1 MASIPTQED
10 LLKRIRE
17 LEAELDS
24 LKKTPPLP
32 DEELRKFQT
41 LYDLAVAMTGD
52 KTLDENLELVV
63 KKTSELFYADG
74 SYIFLRDEQRSE
86 VYMHSYAGIETSG
99 MQNLRLPFGKGIGGE
114 VALTRKGMIVEEY
127 SSDKRIDRTP
137 EKFAAEEGI
146 VALLAVPLQM
156 GLKNLGVLFVF
167 NRERTEFT
175 QANLETVAL
184 IGNLAA
190 VEIARKQTV
199 EALHKTGTTIQALF
213 DYSPLAIVSL
223 DRDTKVTMWNPA
235 AERIFGWKW
244 QEVVGKPYPAVP
256 DSEYEAFKD
265 IFSEE
270 IGGKG
275 LKGIEVLRRRK
286 DGTLVDISAHTAPL
300 RDVHGEITGIMTL
313 MEDITER
320 KQADDNLRESE
331 ERYRSLVEMSPE
343 AVFVH
348 IDGKFVYINQQGAQI
363 LGANS
368 PEELIGLPVI
378 DFIHPDYHHI
388 VKERIGQIHRE
399 KQQLSRIEEKYLRMD
414 GKIIDVE
421 ATGTYISYG
430 GQPAGLSVIRD
441 ITHKKESQQ
450 EREKLEAQLEQ
461 ARKMEALGTLAG
473 GIAHDFNNLLMGI
486 QGNASLM
493 LLDADRNHPNYEKLK
508 HIEEFVVSGTELT
521 RQLLGLAKGGKYEL
535 KPTDLNQLVK
545 KNAEMFGRTKKEILI
560 HFQFDEALWPVEV
573 DQGQIEQ
580 VLVNLF
586 VNAGQA
592 MPTGGELRLA
602 TRNKVISEQDP
613 MHPSAK
619 PGRFVCLSVADTGIG
634 MDANT
639 RLKIFD
645 PFFTTKEISRGTGL
659 GLSSAYGIIS
669 NHGGY
674 IDVESREGEGSKF
687 TIYLP
692 ASEKSIPQD
701 DSIEESIESGT
712 DTILLVDDEEIVIN
726 VARQMLARLGHTVL
740 VAKNGEEAVETF
752 RKNYQTIDLV
762 ILDMIMPVMG
772 GSQTYD
778 ILKEINPAVKVLLS
792 SGYSMD
798 GQAIE
803 ILRRGCDGFI
813 QKPFSIAKLSKKIR
827 DVLDA

>member
-1 MASIPTQED
+1 MAPNQTHNK
-10 LLKRIRE
+10 LLQRISE
-17 LEAELDS
+17 LEEEVRS
-24 LKKTPPLP
+24 LKVEPADP

-52 KTLDENLELVV
+52 NTLEENLERVV
-63 KKTSELFYADG
+63 KKTRELLYADG
-74 SYIFLRDEQRSE
+74 SYIFLRDEQQSE
-86 VYMHSYAGIETSG
+86 VYMHSFAGIKTPG
-99 MQNLRLPFGKGIGGE
+99 MKNLRLPFGKGIGGE
-114 VALTRKGMIVEEY
+114 VALTRKGMIVEDY
-127 SSDKRIDRTP
+127 SSDKLIDRTP
-137 EKFAAEEGI
+137 EKFVTEEGI
-146 VALLAVPLQM
+146 VALIAVPLQM

-167 NRERTEFT
+167 NRKRTEFT

-199 EALHKTGTTIQALF
+199 EALHKTGETLQAFF
-213 DYSPLAIVSL
+213 DFSPLAIVSL
-223 DRDTKVTMWNPA
+223 DRDANVTMWNPA

-244 QEVVGKPYPAVP
+244 QEVIGKPYPAVP
-256 DSEYEAFKD
+256 DSERETFEN

-275 LKGIEVLRRRK
+275 FAGIEVLRQRK
-286 DGTLVDISAHTAPL
+286 DGELIHISANTAPL
-300 RDVHGEITGIMTL
+300 RDAHGDIIGIMTI
-313 MEDITER
+313 MDDITAR

-348 IDGKFVYINQQGAQI
+348 MEGKVVYINQEGAKI
-363 LGANS
+363 LGASS
-368 PEELIGLPVI
+368 PEDLIGKSVI
-378 DFIHPDYHHI
+378 DFIHPDSREI
-388 VKERIGQIHRE
+388 VRERIKLIHSH
-399 KQQLSRIEEKYLRMD
+399 KQQLSRIEEKYLRLD
-414 GKIIDVE
+414 GKTIDVE
-421 ATGTYISYG
+421 ATGAYISYG
-430 GQPAGLSVIRD
+430 GQPAALSVIRD
-441 ITHKKESQQ
+441 ITSKKTSQRD
-450 EREKLEAQLEQ
+450 REKLEAQLEQ

-493 LLDADRNHPNYEKLK
+493 LLDANRNHPDYEKLK

-545 KNAEMFGRTKKEILI
+545 KNADMFGRTKKDILI
-560 HFQFDEALWPVEV
+560 RYQLDASLWSVEV

-592 MPTGGELRLA
+592 MPNGGEL
-602 TRNKVISEQDP
+602 VIKTNNLVIEKRDLS
-613 MHPSAK
+613 HPAAK
-619 PGRFVCLSVADTGIG
+619 TGRFVSLSVADTGIG
-634 MDANT
+634 MDERT

-674 IDVESREGEGSKF
+674 IDVESVEGKGSNF

-692 ASEKSIPQD
+692 ASEKSIPQEK
-701 DSIEESIESGT
+701 SIEDAIESGS

-726 VARQMLARLGHTVL
+726 VAKQMLARLGHTIL
-740 VAKNGEEAVETF
+740 LAKNGEEAVEIF

-772 GSQTYD
+772 GSKTYD

-792 SGYSMD
+792 SGYSMN

-803 ILRRGCDGFI
+803 ILKRGCDGFI

-827 DVLDA
+827 DVLDN